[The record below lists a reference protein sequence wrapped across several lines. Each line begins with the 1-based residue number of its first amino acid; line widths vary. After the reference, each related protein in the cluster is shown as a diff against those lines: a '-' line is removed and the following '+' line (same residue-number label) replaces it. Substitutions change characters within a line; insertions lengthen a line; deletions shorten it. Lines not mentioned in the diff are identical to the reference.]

1 MSKGWGFV
9 ARHVAR
15 ERVCLL
21 SSQANVEDMLM
32 KLIKTLKLLSI
43 VENVIVVDDN
53 VSFSAVCNIEKPC
66 VVLDTS
72 CGYTQRH
79 SIWIL
84 YRLLYIPD
92 CVVLLISSF
101 ITAVP
106 ESFLQFTPCL
116 LWEKPYWVHLPYIA
130 RSSSI
135 VKKFMEQERRAFCGD
150 GHVFCIGRRNVCCK
164 VELDDTCLTE
174 ALVSQRVVKA
184 QRRFRS
190 RRLCVIVIQQAVK
203 QWLYRPQSTLGKQ
216 IVERL
221 TSSCQVK

>member
-1 MSKGWGFV
+1 MSKGWAFV

-15 ERVCLL
+15 ERICLL
-21 SSQANVEDMLM
+21 SSQSNVEDMLL
-32 KLIKTLKLLSI
+32 KLIKTLKLLGI

-53 VSFSAVCNIEKPC
+53 VSFSAVCDKRKPC
-66 VVLDTS
+66 VVLDTAS
-72 CGYTQRH
+72 VYTQRH

-92 CVVLLISSF
+92 SVVVLVSSF

-106 ESFLQFTPCL
+106 QSFLQFVPCL
-116 LWEKPYWVHLPYIA
+116 LWEKPYWVHLPHISG
-130 RSSSI
+130 RCPI
-135 VKKFMEQERRAFCGD
+135 IKKLMEQERSAFLGG
-150 GHVFCIGRRNVCCK
+150 GHVLCIGRRNVCCK
-164 VELDDTCLTE
+164 VDLGNSE
-174 ALVSQRVVKA
+174 ALVCQTVVKA

-190 RRLCVIVIQQAVK
+190 KRLCAIVIQQAVK
-203 QWLYRPQSTLGKQ
+203 QWLYRPQSSLGKQ